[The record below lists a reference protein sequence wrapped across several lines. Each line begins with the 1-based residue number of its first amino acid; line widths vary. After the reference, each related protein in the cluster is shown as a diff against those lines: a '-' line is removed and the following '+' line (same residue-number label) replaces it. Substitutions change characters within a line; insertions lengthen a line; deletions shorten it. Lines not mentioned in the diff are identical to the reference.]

1 MYKRQ
6 VSVVCAYILP
16 SAIRNGYNT
25 LVHIQAQHN
34 NENSTQTSPPTNQTV
49 PPTENHNIPDDVFD
63 RGYDTSEDISNRRFD
78 IWKSAVEIF
87 KTSPVFGIS
96 RANILPYVDDN
107 LPDSYLV
114 TNEYMRFDSMHN
126 MFFEIL
132 VSQGAVGL
140 ITFLTFIIFVIV
152 GIFKYGKYLW
162 YHKYFPLFTVILSIA
177 ASACMSTL
185 VMAEIVYVTS
195 PISTIF
201 WISISCLNHYIS
213 HEKAE
218 KDIK

>member
-1 MYKRQ
+1 MKIQRKLHLPRTRQCRRLKITIFPMMYLT
-6 VSVVCAYILP
+6 A
-16 SAIRNGYNT
+16 
-25 LVHIQAQHN
+25 
-34 NENSTQTSPPTNQTV
+34 
-49 PPTENHNIPDDVFD
+49 
-63 RGYDTSEDISNRRFD
+63 DTICLRDISNRRFD

-177 ASACMSTL
+177 ASACMSTACYGRDC
-185 VMAEIVYVTS
+185 V
-195 PISTIF
+195 
-201 WISISCLNHYIS
+201 CYIS
-213 HEKAE
+213 HFNYFL
-218 KDIK
+218 DFN

>member
-1 MYKRQ
+1 MMYLTADTICLRI
-6 VSVVCAYILP
+6 Y
-16 SAIRNGYNT
+16 
-25 LVHIQAQHN
+25 
-34 NENSTQTSPPTNQTV
+34 QTV
-49 PPTENHNIPDDVFD
+49 VLIYGRALLKFL
-63 RGYDTSEDISNRRFD
+63 
-78 IWKSAVEIF
+78 

-152 GIFKYGKYLW
+152 GIFSMVNTYG
-162 YHKYFPLFTVILSIA
+162 I
-177 ASACMSTL
+177 
-185 VMAEIVYVTS
+185 
-195 PISTIF
+195 
-201 WISISCLNHYIS
+201 ISIFLCLLLF
-213 HEKAE
+213 
-218 KDIK
+218 